1 MDVSTALVLLEQ
13 ESSQLDSIVAP
24 LAAADWQRSTPAAG
38 WNIADQIAHLHWTDT
53 VAHQSAQGDPAFDR
67 MVERVQAEGS
77 GFIQEVSDGYAALP
91 PADLLSAWRDGRKSL
106 VDALTQ
112 ADPGSKLSWFG
123 PPMRPVTM
131 VTARIMETWAHG
143 LDVCD
148 ALQVEKPADTP
159 LIAVTR
165 IGFRTLGFSF
175 VSHGEEAPEEPVRV
189 ALTMHGGEL
198 LEYGP
203 EDAANTVTGS
213 AWGFAAVVTQRRHI
227 DDVDLEAD
235 GPVARRWMEI
245 AQAFAGSPTL
255 GPAAGERT
263 ITAQGGQR

>member
-24 LAAADWQRSTPAAG
+24 LEPADWKRPTPAEG

-67 MVERVQAEGS
+67 LVEKVVAEGP
-77 GFIQEVSDGYAALP
+77 GIVQEVSDGYAAM
-91 PADLLSAWRDGRKSL
+91 PAAELLSAWRDGRKAL

-148 ALQVEKPADTP
+148 ALGVEKPADTP
-159 LIAVTR
+159 LVAVTR
-165 IGFRTLGFSF
+165 IGFRTLDFSF
-175 VSHGEEAPEEPVRV
+175 VSHGEEAPQEPVRV
-189 ALTMHGGEL
+189 ELTIPGGEL

-203 EDAANTVTGS
+203 EDAANTVKGS

-227 DDVDLEAD
+227 DDVDLTAEGD
-235 GPVARRWMEI
+235 VARRWMEI
-245 AQAFAGSPTL
+245 AQAFAGAPTM